1 MRASRTVVLAVS
13 VFTFA
18 VSSAS
23 AQDPQPIEITP
34 YVGIGT
40 PGAPPVGTAITFPI
54 TSSLSLET
62 DVAYRRGE
70 GDMHALSSNLSLLY
84 FLPTIGS
91 ARPYVA
97 GGVGLAQSGT
107 PVFAVGGTPIGTQS
121 RLGLTV
127 NTGGG
132 VTMPVSNTMDLR
144 TDARWFKTVGQQ
156 GGEQFRVSQGLSFDV
171 RKR

>member
-1 MRASRTVVLAVS
+1 MRARRSAVFALAA
-13 VFTFA
+13 FTFA

-23 AQDPQPIEITP
+23 AQDPQPIEVTP

-40 PGAPPVGTAITFPI
+40 PGASPVGTAVTFPV

-70 GDMHALSSNLSLLY
+70 GDRHALSSNASLLY
-84 FLPTIGS
+84 ALPKVGQAT
-91 ARPYVA
+91 PYVA
-97 GGVGLAQSGT
+97 AGLGLAQYGT
-107 PVFAVGGTPIGTQS
+107 PVFADSGPPIGTQS
-121 RLGLTV
+121 RVGLTV

-132 VTMPVSNTMDLR
+132 FKMPVSNTMDLR

-156 GGEQFRVSQGLSFDV
+156 GGEQFRLSQGLSFDV

>member
-1 MRASRTVVLAVS
+1 MRACRSAVFALS
-13 VFTFA
+13 AFAFA

-23 AQDPQPIEITP
+23 AQDTQPIEITP
-34 YVGIGT
+34 YVGMGT
-40 PGAPPVGTAITFPI
+40 PGASPVGTFVTFPV

-70 GDMHALSSNLSLLY
+70 GDRHALSSNLSLLY
-84 FLPTIGS
+84 FLPAIGQ

-97 GGVGLAQSGT
+97 GGVGIAEYGT
-107 PVFAVGGTPIGTQS
+107 PVFGVSGLPIGTQE

-132 VTMPVSNTMDLR
+132 FKVPVSGTMDLR
-144 TDARWFKTVGQQ
+144 TDARWFKTIGQQ
-156 GGEQFRVSQGLSFDV
+156 GGEQFRVAQGLSFDV
-171 RKR
+171 KKR